1 MEKKRSNGA
10 IETLIVLLIAVG
22 VGSFLLDI
30 LERTDMNAWL
40 ARGAGACAAVA
51 AGFLCRFVFLKLKR
65 ANS

>member
-30 LERTDMNAWL
+30 LERTDMNMWL

-51 AGFLCRFVFLKLKR
+51 AGFLCRFVSLKLKR